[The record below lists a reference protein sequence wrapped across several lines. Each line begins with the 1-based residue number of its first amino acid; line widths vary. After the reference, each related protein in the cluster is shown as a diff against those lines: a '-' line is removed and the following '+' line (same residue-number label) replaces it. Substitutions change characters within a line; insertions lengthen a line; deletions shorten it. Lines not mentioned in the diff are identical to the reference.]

1 MIKKPRKNCRKRVN
15 GDCKITERPTIG
27 PQRRE
32 ANVALSDITH
42 FYVMKII
49 IKETLS
55 FIPRKG
61 IFLCQFAFYRA
72 ELDTKILV

>member
-1 MIKKPRKNCRKRVN
+1 MIKKPRKNCRK
-15 GDCKITERPTIG
+15 IERDVSDVR
-27 PQRRE
+27 RRE
-32 ANVALSDITH
+32 ANLALSDITH